1 MADSVESRAGKR
13 KKAAPREPAAQPP
26 APRRVAAVPP
36 TVMQENAM
44 DIWLREELRRLY
56 AHVLEDPLP
65 PDLVEL
71 LWAYETYEDL
81 NNGQIKATGRKH

>member
-1 MADSVESRAGKR
+1 MADSVGSRTRRR
-13 KKAAPREPAAQPP
+13 KKAAPREPARQSPGPP
-26 APRRVAAVPP
+26 QAGAAPPM
-36 TVMQENAM
+36 VMQEDAM

-56 AHVLEDPLP
+56 AHEIYDPLP

>member
-1 MADSVESRAGKR
+1 MADSVESRARKR
-13 KKAAPREPAAQPP
+13 KKAAPRKPGKQSP
-26 APRRVAAVPP
+26 APPRETAVPP

-56 AHVLEDPLP
+56 AHVLDDPLP

-81 NNGQIKATGRKH
+81 NNSRIKAAGRKH

>member
-1 MADSVESRAGKR
+1 MADSVGSRTSKR
-13 KKAAPREPAAQPP
+13 KKAAPRKSAKQLP
-26 APRRVAAVPP
+26 APPREAGNLP

-44 DIWLREELRRLY
+44 DTWLREELRRLY
-56 AHVLEDPLP
+56 AHVLDDPLP

-81 NNGQIKATGRKH
+81 NDGRIKAGRKH